1 MKFTALLI
9 ATMSSVVSGAG
20 HIAAG
25 QDLVNV
31 GWSLPYEGPKT
42 VALKVGDTISFSWNI
57 GHNVYIHPTM
67 NCGLD
72 GAIFVGDTSTT
83 EYTFTDADD
92 GKDIFFSCDI
102 GNGAHCQ
109 NGQSLIVT
117 VGGEGLVL
125 DTGDMTT
132 DMEDMKTDM
141 ENNMEDMTS
150 DMEDMKTDMQKDMED
165 MDHSDMDHSD
175 MDHSAMDDS
184 GSSATGPYG
193 SSASSA
199 SSATGPSMIAAA
211 AAAAL

>member
-1 MKFTALLI
+1 M
-9 ATMSSVVSGAG
+9 G
-20 HIAAG
+20 
-25 QDLVNV
+25 
-31 GWSLPYEGPKT
+31 GPKT

-67 NCGLD
+67 NCELD

-150 DMEDMKTDMQKDMED
+150 DMED
-165 MDHSDMDHSD
+165 SDMDHSD

-211 AAAAL
+211 AAAAALLVA

>member
-1 MKFTALLI
+1 M
-9 ATMSSVVSGAG
+9 G
-20 HIAAG
+20 
-25 QDLVNV
+25 
-31 GWSLPYEGPKT
+31 
-42 VALKVGDTISFSWNI
+42 
-57 GHNVYIHPTM
+57 
-67 NCGLD
+67 
-72 GAIFVGDTSTT
+72 STT

-165 MDHSDMDHSD
+165 MD
-175 MDHSAMDDS
+175 DS

-193 SSASSA
+193 SSA

-211 AAAAL
+211 AAAALL

>member
-1 MKFTALLI
+1 
-9 ATMSSVVSGAG
+9 
-20 HIAAG
+20 
-25 QDLVNV
+25 
-31 GWSLPYEGPKT
+31 
-42 VALKVGDTISFSWNI
+42 
-57 GHNVYIHPTM
+57 M
-67 NCGLD
+67 NCDLD

-102 GNGAHCQ
+102 GNGAHCK

-125 DTGDMTT
+125 D
-132 DMEDMKTDM
+132 MEDMKTDM
-141 ENNMEDMTS
+141 DMADMTS
-150 DMEDMKTDMQKDMED
+150 DMEDMKTDMHKDMED

-175 MDHSAMDDS
+175 MDHS

-193 SSASSA
+193 SSA

-211 AAAAL
+211 ATAAAALLVAAVVAV

>member
-1 MKFTALLI
+1 M
-9 ATMSSVVSGAG
+9 G
-20 HIAAG
+20 
-25 QDLVNV
+25 
-31 GWSLPYEGPKT
+31 
-42 VALKVGDTISFSWNI
+42 
-57 GHNVYIHPTM
+57 
-67 NCGLD
+67 
-72 GAIFVGDTSTT
+72 STT

-125 DTGDMTT
+125 DMGDMTT

-193 SSASSA
+193 SSASS
-199 SSATGPSMIAAA
+199 GPSMIVAAA
-211 AAAAL
+211 T

>member
-1 MKFTALLI
+1 M
-9 ATMSSVVSGAG
+9 G
-20 HIAAG
+20 
-25 QDLVNV
+25 
-31 GWSLPYEGPKT
+31 GPKT

-67 NCGLD
+67 NCDLD

-125 DTGDMTT
+125 DTGDM
-132 DMEDMKTDM
+132 
-141 ENNMEDMTS
+141 
-150 DMEDMKTDMQKDMED
+150 KTDMQKDMED

-184 GSSATGPYG
+184 GS
-193 SSASSA
+193 
-199 SSATGPSMIAAA
+199 
-211 AAAAL
+211 